1 MVNDL
6 FKKAA
11 LFNAELIS
19 FGAEKVKEVAD
30 DFVRKGIL
38 NDQEAKRFVS
48 DVKEKFSVKERE
60 LEEKWDKINK
70 AGQDLLNELR
80 IFPKGDGAGVDS
92 RIGELE
98 RELEDLRERRDAVRR
113 EGRKEQARKEPPK
126 KDEASV

>member
-1 MVNDL
+1 MNTL
-6 FKKAA
+6 LKKAA

-60 LEEKWDKINK
+60 LEEKWEKINK

-80 IFPKGDGAGVDS
+80 VFPKFESEGIDS
-92 RIGELE
+92 KINELE
-98 RELEDLRERRDAVRR
+98 RELEDLRARRDAVRR
-113 EGRKEQARKEPPK
+113 EPRKEHPRKDGPK